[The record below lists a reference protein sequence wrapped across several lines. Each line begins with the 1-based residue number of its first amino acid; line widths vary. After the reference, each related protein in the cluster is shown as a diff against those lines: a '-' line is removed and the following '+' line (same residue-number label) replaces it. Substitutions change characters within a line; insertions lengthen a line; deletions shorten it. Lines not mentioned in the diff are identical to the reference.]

1 MWLKSACSVI
11 IPASTDLA
19 SIPDYAPAGSGSH
32 RTAAGSNQTS
42 RGDAAGRV
50 TAEGSAAGQ
59 NRLDRCPSNLIVAA
73 RACKLHERDAGAR
86 EYRPRSVPRE
96 PLGEFP
102 SALNAPAPHHDRVW
116 WPGCRV
122 AWIDRHRPVKD
133 HSPLVPTARDSR
145 PPPDVFFSTHRRSVP
160 ASFGRVRSLRRPR
173 SLHLVSCW
181 TWYRNRFH
189 RRQWRAL
196 RGVS

>member
-122 AWIDRHRPVKD
+122 AWIDRHRPRQGSLSTGPYGQRFSSTPGRLLLDPSAV
-133 HSPLVPTARDSR
+133 SSGVVRPRPLAA
-145 PPPDVFFSTHRRSVP
+145 P
-160 ASFGRVRSLRRPR
+160 ASQSSPRVMLDMVP
-173 SLHLVSCW
+173 
-181 TWYRNRFH
+181 
-189 RRQWRAL
+189 
-196 RGVS
+196 